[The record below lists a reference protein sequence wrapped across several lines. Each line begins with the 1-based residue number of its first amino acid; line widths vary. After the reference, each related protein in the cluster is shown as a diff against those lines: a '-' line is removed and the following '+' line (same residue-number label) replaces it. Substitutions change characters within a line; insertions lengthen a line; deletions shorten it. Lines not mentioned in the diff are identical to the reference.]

1 MLWGANYYL
10 QKNAIQFQ
18 FDLYLMLYF
27 QYRAPIGNIAKFI
40 QSSNWIVHV
49 FYVRTGNMLK
59 NREENPQSTIPQ
71 VVPDPS

>member
-40 QSSNWIVHV
+40 QSSN
-49 FYVRTGNMLK
+49 
-59 NREENPQSTIPQ
+59 
-71 VVPDPS
+71 